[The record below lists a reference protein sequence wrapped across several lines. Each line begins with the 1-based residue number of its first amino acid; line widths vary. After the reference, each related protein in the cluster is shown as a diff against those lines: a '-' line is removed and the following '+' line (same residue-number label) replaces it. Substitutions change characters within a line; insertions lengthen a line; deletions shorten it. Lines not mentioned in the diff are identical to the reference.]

1 MKIGRWKEMEI
12 KGAGERPA
20 NPPGMISAFSWK
32 IRSDENLP
40 KRTLKRTEPE
50 KKRDKVQIPWR
61 GNF

>member
-1 MKIGRWKEMEI
+1 MEI